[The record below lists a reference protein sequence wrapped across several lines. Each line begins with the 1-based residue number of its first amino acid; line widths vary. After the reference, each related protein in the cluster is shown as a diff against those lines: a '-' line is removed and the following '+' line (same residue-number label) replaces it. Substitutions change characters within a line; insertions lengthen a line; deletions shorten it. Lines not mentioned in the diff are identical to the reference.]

1 VRRAAFVVFFWV
13 VAAGLVFA
21 APSHA
26 LKVAVIVAVS
36 FLYMRLTARDATL
49 DHALFAGAAWLALA
63 IAAEIITA
71 GKADLLVR
79 NALMFT
85 WIAAPA
91 LFATRS

>member
-13 VAAGLVFA
+13 IAAALVFA
-21 APSHA
+21 APTQTI
-26 LKVAVIVAVS
+26 KVAIIVAVS

-49 DHALFAGAAWLALA
+49 DHALVAGAAWLALA

-79 NALMFT
+79 HALMFT
-85 WIAAPA
+85 WIVAPA